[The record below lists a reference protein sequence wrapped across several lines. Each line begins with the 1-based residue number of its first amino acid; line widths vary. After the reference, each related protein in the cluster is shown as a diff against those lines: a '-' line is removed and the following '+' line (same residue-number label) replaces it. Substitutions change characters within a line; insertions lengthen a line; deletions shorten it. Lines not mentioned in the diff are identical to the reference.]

1 MPRISECRWKFPPPS
16 LWDDDDDVI
25 AIGADLAPDTLLY
38 AYTNGFFPMHVDR
51 LKRELGWWS
60 PVRRGVIPLDGLLVS
75 KSMRRSDRRYTV
87 TFDTAFG
94 EIMTLCGT
102 TRRTGNWITEE
113 FLRSYGTLHGA
124 GHAMSVEV
132 RDDAGVIV
140 GGLYG
145 VRIDRFFAGESM
157 FHRATDASKV
167 ALMHLV
173 DRLNDEGFAL
183 LDTQW
188 CTEHLA
194 SLGCVEVPRAEYL
207 QRLALALD

>member
-1 MPRISECRWKFPPPS
+1 MPHVSECRWGFPPPS
-16 LWDDDDDVI
+16 AWDDDEDII
-25 AIGADLAPDTLLY
+25 AVGADLAPDTLMY

-51 LKRELGWWS
+51 LKHELGWWS
-60 PVRRGVIPLDGLLVS
+60 PVRRGIIPLDGLVVS

-87 TFDTAFG
+87 TFDTAFD

-102 TRRTGNWITEE
+102 TRRTGNWITTE
-113 FLRSYGTLHGA
+113 FLRSYSALHA
-124 GHAMSVEV
+124 MGHAMSVEV
-132 RDDAGVIV
+132 RDDSGVIV

-173 DRLNDEGFAL
+173 DRLNNEGFTL

-188 CTEHLA
+188 CTDHLA
-194 SLGCVEVPRAEYL
+194 TLGCVEVPRAEYL
-207 QRLALALD
+207 RRLALALD